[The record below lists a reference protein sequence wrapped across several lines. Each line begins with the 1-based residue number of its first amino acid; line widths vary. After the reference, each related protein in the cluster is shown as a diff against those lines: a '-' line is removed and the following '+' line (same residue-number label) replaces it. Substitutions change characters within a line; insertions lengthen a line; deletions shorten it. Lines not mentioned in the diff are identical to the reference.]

1 VSRPFSSWNRPI
13 LAEIYL
19 CHACSYHEILR
30 TETAGQGHRIPGVIE
45 FPPMIKA
52 NRISGHTLVT
62 TDLLPTIMDLL
73 GVERPEG
80 QTSWG
85 LDGRSAVPALKGE
98 PESAFNQFGRGW
110 LFWRQPSALGGA
122 FRWGEWKFVN
132 QRFESHSRR

>member
-1 VSRPFSSWNRPI
+1 
-13 LAEIYL
+13 
-19 CHACSYHEILR
+19 LR